1 MSGLLY
7 LLDVY
12 EALLGASAV
21 AATSVV
27 RYLLAAGFPLFI
39 TQSMWLLHFERFDLA
54 DSRSVQGFGSRLGSQ
69 YIRVY
74 LCRAYAHP
82 VGPV

>member
-1 MSGLLY
+1 MQMSGLLY

-21 AATSVV
+21 AATTVV

-39 TQSMWLLHFERFDLA
+39 TQSVLLSDLN
-54 DSRSVQGFGSRLGSQ
+54 DTLG
-69 YIRVY
+69 
-74 LCRAYAHP
+74 
-82 VGPV
+82 

>member
-7 LLDVY
+7 LLDIY

-21 AATSVV
+21 AATTFV

-39 TQSMWLLHFERFDLA
+39 
-54 DSRSVQGFGSRLGSQ
+54 SRSK
-69 YIRVY
+69 
-74 LCRAYAHP
+74 
-82 VGPV
+82 